1 MLLNEIIYES
11 TSTFAVYDL
20 FCLCSF
26 ELFES
31 IMISHNGALSY
42 KLCRPKKWKF
52 IQNVVNEMK
61 M

>member
-1 MLLNEIIYES
+1 MKLFIIES

-31 IMISHNGALSY
+31 IISHNRALSY